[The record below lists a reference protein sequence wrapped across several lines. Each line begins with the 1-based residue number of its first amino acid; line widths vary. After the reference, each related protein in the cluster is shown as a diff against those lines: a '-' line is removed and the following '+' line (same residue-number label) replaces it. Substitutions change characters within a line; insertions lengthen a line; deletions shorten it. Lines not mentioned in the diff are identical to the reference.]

1 MEMKARTLPL
11 GVLGTALGV
20 AGLVAYSLAPD
31 KLWLVTVAEGLA
43 LVCLISF
50 FIVHFQS
57 LKNFSS
63 RRSTRLGANSLLLS
77 LLLVGILVIVNFL
90 SARHSVRWDFSENQ
104 NFSLAPQTHRVLR
117 NLTRDVKITVFTR
130 EKDPGYQ
137 SYKERLD
144 SYRQASSRLTVEFV
158 DPERQPKAA
167 QSYGITRTDT
177 AIFESGTQ
185 TIRVTNP
192 SEAELTGALMR
203 VARDEK
209 KRILFLDGHGE
220 HSLSDRERTGFSSAK
235 ELLTR
240 QGYQV
245 DSVSLLAQPSVPEGT
260 AILALAGPRKPIT
273 SEELGRIR
281 SYMDAG
287 GRLLLMVDPDTQ
299 TDLSPLLAR
308 WGLGL
313 GPGVLVDLQDR
324 LAQGDLTAL
333 LVRTFTEHEITQDLT
348 AAVLFPL
355 ARHITFDEQS
365 GKDWDYV
372 PLARTS
378 PNSWAETD
386 IKGRVVSLNEK
397 EDIKGPL
404 PMAAALTPKAPPV
417 EGKARPGIV
426 IIGNSTFATNGF
438 VNFPGNSDFLLHATG
453 WLADDRELLAIG
465 PRDQALRPF
474 IPNPI
479 QERALLYVQV
489 ILLPALLCIAG
500 LTVWRKRRRL

>member
-1 MEMKARTLPL
+1 MNLQSLPL
-11 GVLGTALGV
+11 GVIGIALAI
-20 AGLVAYSLAPD
+20 AGIVGYSLAPD
-31 KLWLVTVAEGLA
+31 KLWLISVAEALA
-43 LVCLISF
+43 LLCLIVF
-50 FIVHFQS
+50 FVVHFETF
-57 LKNFSS
+57 KAFSS
-63 RRSTRLGANSLLLS
+63 RRSTKMGANSLLMV
-77 LLLVGILVIVNFL
+77 LLFIAILTIVNFL
-90 SARHSVRWDFSENQ
+90 AARHSVRWDLSENQ
-104 NFSLAPQTHRVLR
+104 NFSLSPQTHRVLR
-117 NLTRDVKITVFTR
+117 SLPRNVKITVFTR

-144 SYRQASSRLTVEFV
+144 SYRQASPKIAVEII

-167 QSYGITRTDT
+167 QTYGITRSDT
-177 AIFESGTQ
+177 AIFESGSQ

-203 VARDEK
+203 VSKDDK
-209 KRILFLDGHGE
+209 KLILFLEGHGE
-220 HSLSDRERTGFSSAK
+220 LSLDNRERTGFSLAK
-235 ELLTR
+235 EILTK
-240 QGYQV
+240 QGYDV
-245 DSVSLLAQPSVPEGT
+245 GTVSLLTQAEVPSNT

-273 SEELGRIR
+273 NEELDRIHA
-281 SYMDAG
+281 YVQKG
-287 GRLLLMVDPDTQ
+287 GHLLLMIDPDTQ
-299 TDLSPLLAR
+299 ADVRPLLSR
-308 WGLGL
+308 WGLGV

-333 LVRTFTEHEITQDLT
+333 LVRTFTEHEITQDLN

-355 ARHITFDEQS
+355 ARHITFDEQV

-386 IKGRVVSLNEK
+386 LKGRVVSLNEK

-404 PMAAALTPKAPPV
+404 PMAAALASKTPPA
-417 EGKARPGIV
+417 EGKPRPAIV
-426 IIGNSTFATNGF
+426 VIGNSTFATNAF
-438 VNFPGNSDFLLHATG
+438 VNFPGNTDFLLHTVG
-453 WLADDRELLAIG
+453 WLAEDRDLLAIG

-489 ILLPALLCIAG
+489 IFLPALLLIAG
-500 LTVWRKRRRL
+500 IAVWRKRRRL